1 MAKVGAGGSAAA
13 PSSRGPCACILATPR
28 DRAASPARTFFF
40 GWLCS
45 SGIAARP
52 LCVRCLSPFAPP
64 CPRARPCAT
73 LHAREL
79 LQLRRELCPLALAAL
94 LDFWA
99 FCLFCSIPH
108 DMRIYDMPCPSA

>member
-52 LCVRCLSPFAPP
+52 LCVRCLSPFALLVHVPVRVQP
-64 CPRARPCAT
+64 
-73 LHAREL
+73 EL
-79 LQLRRELCPLALAAL
+79 RVAS
-94 LDFWA
+94 F
-99 FCLFCSIPH
+99 S
-108 DMRIYDMPCPSA
+108 PSR